1 MVDTKT
7 VKIPIVFEITQE
19 IVRKKSRSI
28 ADSTN
33 QQINT
38 QGKSRGGIAS
48 NVDELLTSD
57 LAMGTKVTRT
67 LRGIMSEVFMM
78 AIFSMPS
85 VIMQL
90 SRTLIYLAP
99 IVLGALF
106 GASLISK
113 ISTGINDLWNRVTRT
128 TSTAA
133 DAGQVGAQYASKVFG
148 GIDYTEGEPLANGG
162 GNTVTNNI
170 TQNITGGSSGG
181 GSSGGGSSGGTETSL
196 PTITNPLPTSQ
207 SMLDKWGTTL
217 TTYLC
222 QVLPKSFVEI
232 LFGKS
237 EETPTIELPENGM
250 SSMTLPNNGTTGG
263 MTSDEIENMF
273 NPKTIYGGIPNP
285 AYVPPNE
292 VKSNS
297 GTNNTVLDTSGLSDE
312 LTKEGM
318 KVVTSINNSL
328 TGIDVTSPSDKLGEG
343 VVSNSSKL
351 DTAINSSITNYKTKI
366 SEVITTEQSG
376 IANVSSDLKTAVENE
391 TVLIAGLAAGPYKTL
406 NDTLSI
412 TVSNLRTIKTLK
424 DSISGLK
431 SQLGGGNSSSNT
443 SSAPS
448 QPTLIQKISM
458 AFQSAADG
466 VIYAAADLKD
476 DLKLNGSAQVTI
488 RGKTYGG

>member
-181 GSSGGGSSGGTETSL
+181 GSSGGGSSDET
-196 PTITNPLPTSQ
+196 
-207 SMLDKWGTTL
+207 
-217 TTYLC
+217 
-222 QVLPKSFVEI
+222 
-232 LFGKS
+232 
-237 EETPTIELPENGM
+237 
-250 SSMTLPNNGTTGG
+250 
-263 MTSDEIENMF
+263 
-273 NPKTIYGGIPNP
+273 KT
-285 AYVPPNE
+285 
-292 VKSNS
+292 
-297 GTNNTVLDTSGLSDE
+297 
-312 LTKEGM
+312 
-318 KVVTSINNSL
+318 
-328 TGIDVTSPSDKLGEG
+328 
-343 VVSNSSKL
+343 
-351 DTAINSSITNYKTKI
+351 
-366 SEVITTEQSG
+366 
-376 IANVSSDLKTAVENE
+376 
-391 TVLIAGLAAGPYKTL
+391 
-406 NDTLSI
+406 
-412 TVSNLRTIKTLK
+412 
-424 DSISGLK
+424 
-431 SQLGGGNSSSNT
+431 
-443 SSAPS
+443 
-448 QPTLIQKISM
+448 
-458 AFQSAADG
+458 
-466 VIYAAADLKD
+466 
-476 DLKLNGSAQVTI
+476 
-488 RGKTYGG
+488 